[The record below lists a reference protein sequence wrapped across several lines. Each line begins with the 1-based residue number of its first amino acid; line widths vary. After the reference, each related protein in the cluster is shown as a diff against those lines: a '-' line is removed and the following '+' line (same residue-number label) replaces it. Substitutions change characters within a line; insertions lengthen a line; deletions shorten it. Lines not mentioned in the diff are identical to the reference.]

1 MVTLSKLRYVLL
13 FWVFIFSVIACSTE
27 PLNQKTFPD
36 LLSLQEASESLGVV
50 LSKREVFDKSKAD
63 DAIKHHVFAGVYGME
78 NQYIALY
85 LDDQEDS
92 PLGLYIFQFFTD
104 RHARETLNDFVL
116 SENLKITNSKIGD
129 RSYYGVLSGEG
140 LSGFIEPPSVVT
152 FLNGRLVVAVE
163 LEMTGDHINR
173 TVHLELA
180 EAISEKL

>member
-13 FWVFIFSVIACSTE
+13 FWVFIFSVTACSTE

-50 LSKREVFDKSKAD
+50 LSKREVFDKPKAG

-85 LDDQEDS
+85 LDDQDEP

-116 SENLKITNSKIGD
+116 SEKLATTNSKIGN
-129 RSYYGVLSGEG
+129 RSYYGGLSGEG
-140 LSGFIEPPSVVT
+140 LSGFIKSPSIVT

-163 LEMTGDHINR
+163 IDMTVDRINR